1 MCDVSAL
8 ARDVPINKKE
18 PSGAMFLR
26 RPSVNE
32 RSAPLRSAPHPRR
45 PQAAPSCSTAT
56 GRLVDRSS
64 AHVLRETSLAQAA
77 PSCSAA
83 TARSGV
89 SQAPCSHPS
98 GVLRSA
104 GGVAHAPLGCRRSAV
119 AGVASLNAVPHC
131 PPTLRTPNVSFA
143 DCPPN
148 GRNKATSIQ
157 RYST

>member
-1 MCDVSAL
+1 
-8 ARDVPINKKE
+8 
-18 PSGAMFLR
+18 MFLR

-32 RSAPLRSAPHPRR
+32 RSAPLRSAPLSRR
-45 PQAAPSCSTAT
+45 PQAAPSCSAAT
-56 GRLVDRSS
+56 GRLGTSSS
-64 AHVLRETSLAQAA
+64 AHVLRGDSLAQAA

-89 SQAPCSHPS
+89 SQAPCFRPS

-104 GGVAHAPLGCRRSAV
+104 GGVANAPLGCRRSAV

>member
-1 MCDVSAL
+1 
-8 ARDVPINKKE
+8 
-18 PSGAMFLR
+18 MFLR

-32 RSAPLRSAPHPRR
+32 RSAPLRSAPLPRR
-45 PQAAPSCSTAT
+45 PQAAPSCSAAN
-56 GRLVDRSS
+56 GRLVTSSS
-64 AHVLRETSLAQAA
+64 AHVLCGASLAQAA
-77 PSCSAA
+77 HICSAA

-89 SQAPCSHPS
+89 SQAPCFHPS

-104 GGVAHAPLGCRRSAV
+104 GGVANVTLGCRRSAV

-131 PPTLRTPNVSFA
+131 PPTLRTPSVSFA

-148 GRNKATSIQ
+148 GRNKATSFQ